1 MKLLAKF
8 TLIFVLVFGLGLPP
22 VCVLSYRFLEENAQ
36 NEVRQQA
43 RLMLESALSIR
54 HYTSAEIAPLLDN
67 SEMRRT
73 TFLPQTI
80 PFYAA
85 TQGIQGLG
93 PAYRDYTYK
102 EATLNPTNSRD
113 RAVDWEAD
121 IINRFRNHPDSQE
134 LIGERKT
141 PTGRSLFLARS
152 IKVQNS
158 CLECHSRP
166 DVAPASMTQIYGRS
180 NGFGWK
186 ANDIVGAQI
195 ISVPMAVPESIAQRA
210 FYNLKLYFV
219 GFAILTILILDIV
232 VYVTVVKP
240 VSRLSD
246 MANAISHGNVTQP
259 MAPIGGKDEI
269 AALAESFNR
278 MHISLNKAMLMLK
291 D

>member
-1 MKLLAKF
+1 
-8 TLIFVLVFGLGLPP
+8 
-22 VCVLSYRFLEENAQ
+22 
-36 NEVRQQA
+36 
-43 RLMLESALSIR
+43 
-54 HYTSAEIAPLLDN
+54 
-67 SEMRRT
+67 
-73 TFLPQTI
+73 
-80 PFYAA
+80 
-85 TQGIQGLG
+85 
-93 PAYRDYTYK
+93 
-102 EATLNPTNSRD
+102 
-113 RAVDWEAD
+113 
-121 IINRFRNHPDSQE
+121 
-134 LIGERKT
+134 
-141 PTGRSLFLARS
+141 
-152 IKVQNS
+152 
-158 CLECHSRP
+158 
-166 DVAPASMTQIYGRS
+166 MTQIYGRS